1 MDGWIGRIQAL
12 LPNPLESLEYRLD
25 TLGIPEAAAEE
36 TKGREGSGDTWCL
49 PLGAREPGG
58 CLGRGQM
65 CQFPVTDRGG
75 EGEPGQS
82 CRCVTPGARV
92 RERL

>member
-1 MDGWIGRIQAL
+1 MSCVL
-12 LPNPLESLEYRLD
+12 LKLRKD
-25 TLGIPEAAAEE
+25 AKE

-65 CQFPVTDRGG
+65 ILRPLSKESKNPSRFQTLEIRKIKKNGKVSEWIRKHC
-75 EGEPGQS
+75 
-82 CRCVTPGARV
+82 
-92 RERL
+92 